1 MTQRRLTCLA
11 ALLLLAACEGGSVY
25 ASGPDLVGA
34 LPQLPATGAG
44 NGTASGTEGTFD
56 HPAALGDVTTDVR
69 EALARIEEEGPPGY
83 TARVH
88 ACRKLPYATL
98 GRVLASRGV
107 NLDGEGAGALYRESD
122 QALGAPNY
130 GARVAESTE
139 VTVATASRMFD
150 LFVQAA
156 PEIIAAMPTLDAC
169 RIGDRGAVMFDAEG
183 HCTADGISCLLG
195 IPATETHVAL
205 CDTFV
210 ARASTPERGR
220 QIAVASMLAANFT
233 CE

>member
-1 MTQRRLTCLA
+1 MIQRRLTCLA
-11 ALLLLAACEGGSVY
+11 ALLLLAACEGGNVY

-34 LPQLPATGAG
+34 LPDIPATGSG

-107 NLDGEGAGALYRESD
+107 NLDGEGAGALYR
-122 QALGAPNY
+122 
-130 GARVAESTE
+130 
-139 VTVATASRMFD
+139 
-150 LFVQAA
+150 
-156 PEIIAAMPTLDAC
+156 
-169 RIGDRGAVMFDAEG
+169 
-183 HCTADGISCLLG
+183 
-195 IPATETHVAL
+195 
-205 CDTFV
+205 
-210 ARASTPERGR
+210 
-220 QIAVASMLAANFT
+220 
-233 CE
+233 